1 MKLKLLDIVKTK
13 TGVIA
18 VVAEKAG
25 RDASLAFGTNYG
37 GKIAWYAPEE
47 LEVIGN
53 VKDLLKKAREQ

>member
-1 MKLKLLDIVKTK
+1 MKLKRLDIVKTK
-13 TGVIA
+13 RGVIA

-25 RDASLAFGTNYG
+25 RDASLAFGTDYG

-53 VKDLLKKAREQ
+53 VLDLVKKAREK